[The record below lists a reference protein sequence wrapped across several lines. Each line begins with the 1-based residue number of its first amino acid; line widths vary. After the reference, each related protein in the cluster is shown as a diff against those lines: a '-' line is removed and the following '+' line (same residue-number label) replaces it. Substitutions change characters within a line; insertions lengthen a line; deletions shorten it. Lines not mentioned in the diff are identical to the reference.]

1 MVMTMYYGHGREDYL
16 NMGAGAEL
24 GIYIKAK

>member
-1 MVMTMYYGHGREDYL
+1 MYYGHGREDYL